1 MREQGWLMCGGESG
15 EVWGEGSEGR
25 HCGREVW
32 GGICVCMCLCLM
44 VDCSVDVKGMHDNY
58 V

>member
-15 EVWGEGSEGR
+15 EVWGERSKGR

-32 GGICVCMCLCLM
+32 GGICVCVFVSDGGLQCGCEE
-44 VDCSVDVKGMHDNY
+44 HA
-58 V
+58 